1 MSVYK
6 EKQQKVIL
14 IVKNDIMHNYVM
26 VMKVIRRFFQ
36 MCRKKRVLI
45 ANLLRSLFQD
55 LFQRTV
61 KQIVYMAF

>member
-61 KQIVYMAF
+61 K